1 MQIYQWSELEG
12 HFQSS
17 LLLGNGSSI
26 AIDKNFIY
34 GTLKEQAFELGF
46 LTKDI
51 QQLFTD
57 FETEDFEKV
66 LNYVWQANYVNKTLG
81 VHDTR
86 TEVAYHQ
93 IRQCLIETVRHIHPE
108 RDAVLNDIKKIRE
121 FTKTFK
127 TILSLN
133 YDLIL
138 YWAIMYGNEL
148 HDGHIYKDCFNSTQQ
163 LHDDWAEMR
172 KPYNAR
178 QRDISL
184 VFYPHGNLVLYKD
197 HDGLEFK
204 NRDGGNG
211 LLNAILTSW
220 ETGSFSPLFVSE
232 CSSVK
237 KIASILSSNYL
248 STVYKEVIP
257 SLENDLTIYGMG
269 FNDNDMHI
277 LSQIRKSKINKIAI
291 SVYNQDADFIERS
304 SRAIKKLWGEK
315 FELAYFDSS
324 SKGCWNN
331 A

>member
-1 MQIYQWSELEG
+1 MQIYQWSELQG

-26 AIDKNFIY
+26 AIDKRFIY
-34 GTLKEQAFELGF
+34 GTLKEQAFKLGF
-46 LTKDI
+46 LTGEI
-51 QQLFTD
+51 QQLFID
-57 FETEDFEKV
+57 FDTEDFEKV

-81 VHDTR
+81 VNDTR
-86 TEVAYHQ
+86 TEEAYHQ
-93 IRQCLIETVRHIHPE
+93 IRNCLIETVRHIHPE
-108 RDAVLNDIKKIRE
+108 RDAVLGDIRKIRT
-121 FTKTFK
+121 FTKSFG

-148 HDGHIYKDCFNSTQQ
+148 RDGHIYKDCFNSAQ
-163 LHDDWAEMR
+163 LCDDWSEMR
-172 KPYNAR
+172 KPYNAQ

-184 VFYPHGNLVLYKD
+184 VFYPHGNLVLYKN

-204 NRDGGNG
+204 SRDGGNG
-211 LLNAILTSW
+211 LLNAILRSW
-220 ETGSFSPLFVSE
+220 GTGECSPLFVSE
-232 CSSVK
+232 CTSVK
-237 KIASILSSNYL
+237 KTASILSSNYL

-269 FNDNDMHI
+269 FNENDIHI

-291 SVYNQDADFIERS
+291 SVYNQDAEFIDRS
-304 SRAIKKLWGEK
+304 SEAIKKTFGDE
-315 FELAYFDSS
+315 FEFFYFDSS

-331 A
+331 AT